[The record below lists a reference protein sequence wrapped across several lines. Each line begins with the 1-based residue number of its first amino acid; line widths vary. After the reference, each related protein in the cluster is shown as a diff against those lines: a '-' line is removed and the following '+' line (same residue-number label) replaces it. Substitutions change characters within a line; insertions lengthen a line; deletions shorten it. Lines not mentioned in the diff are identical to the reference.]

1 MAAIAAD
8 KAARELANKEW
19 LEGLTRQRD
28 ELLGGVDSPGRAYLM
43 DGHTPENDAEEDEVY
58 EVYTTA
64 TKLFARTVQWDT
76 KVDGASALALEL
88 WGYRVKAAQLFPHY
102 DVGERGLSARPGAGH
117 Q

>member
-43 DGHTPENDAEEDEVY
+43 DGHTPGNDAEED
-58 EVYTTA
+58 
-64 TKLFARTVQWDT
+64 
-76 KVDGASALALEL
+76 
-88 WGYRVKAAQLFPHY
+88 
-102 DVGERGLSARPGAGH
+102 
-117 Q
+117 